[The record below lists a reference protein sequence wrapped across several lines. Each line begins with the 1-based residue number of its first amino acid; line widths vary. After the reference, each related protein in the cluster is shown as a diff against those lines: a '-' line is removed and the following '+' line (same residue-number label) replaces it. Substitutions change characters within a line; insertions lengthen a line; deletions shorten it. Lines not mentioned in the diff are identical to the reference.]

1 MIALTHETRVFLKTG
16 ITDLRLS
23 FEGLRGIVVNT
34 IRQEPTSGFVFVFC
48 NRAKNRV
55 KCLFWDGSGMWVCA
69 KRIEGGTLG
78 WPKDASGAQ
87 QINGMQLRLLL
98 EGFELKSRRGWYRRG
113 AAPKGLEEVRPS

>member
-78 WPKDASGAQ
+78 WPKDESGAQ

>member
-1 MIALTHETRVFLKTG
+1 MIALTHETRMFLKTG
-16 ITDLRLS
+16 ITDLWLS

-48 NRAKNRV
+48 NRANNRV
-55 KCLFWDGSGMWVCA
+55 KCLYWD
-69 KRIEGGTLG
+69 GGTLG
-78 WPKDASGAQ
+78 WPKDETGAQ

-113 AAPKGLEEVRPS
+113 AAPKGLEEVRPG

>member
-55 KCLFWDGSGMWVCA
+55 KCLYWDGSGMWVCA

-78 WPKDASGAQ
+78 WPKHETGAQ
-87 QINGMQLRLLL
+87 QINAIQLRLLL

>member
-78 WPKDASGAQ
+78 WPKDESGAQ

-113 AAPKGLEEVRPS
+113 AVPKGLEEVRPS